1 MLENKALK
9 QLVIVTRVLVV
20 KAVDRVWSKNL

>member
-20 KAVDRVWSKNL
+20 KAVDSVWSKNL